1 MKYDQKTKWSVPSK
15 GLASSFLNNWERH
28 WVQKKKVM
36 HLNLSNCISI
46 GPGPAKCHLVTH
58 SFTVILHVES
68 LTWIRVFICTPEHV
82 FLTLPPTTLSHSYSA
97 SFWTQLNIFREN
109 RSALIHHS
117 RLPCANTRH
126 VARYTTSLRILLFC
140 PKGKDKII
148 NAEAL
153 YMEILEGP

>member
-1 MKYDQKTKWSVPSK
+1 MAWNMTKKLNEVYHLK
-15 GLASSFLNNWERH
+15 VLLAVSLTTGRGTEYK
-28 WVQKKKVM
+28 KKKVM

-126 VARYTTSLRILLFC
+126 VATVHNFLTHSLVLS
-140 PKGKDKII
+140 KGKRS
-148 NAEAL
+148 
-153 YMEILEGP
+153 

>member
-1 MKYDQKTKWSVPSK
+1 MAWNMTKKLNEVYHLK
-15 GLASSFLNNWERH
+15 VLLAVSLTTGRGTEYKK
-28 WVQKKKVM
+28 KKKVM

-97 SFWTQLNIFREN
+97 SFWTQLNIFRQN

-126 VARYTTSLRILLFC
+126 VAKVHNFLTHSPVLS
-140 PKGKDKII
+140 KGKR
-148 NAEAL
+148 
-153 YMEILEGP
+153 

>member
-28 WVQKKKVM
+28 WVQKKKKVM
-36 HLNLSNCISI
+36 HLNLSNRISI

-97 SFWTQLNIFREN
+97 SFWTQLNIFCQN
-109 RSALIHHS
+109 RSALIHRS

-126 VARYTTSLRILLFC
+126 VAKVHNFLTHSPVLS
-140 PKGKDKII
+140 KGKR
-148 NAEAL
+148 
-153 YMEILEGP
+153 

>member
-28 WVQKKKVM
+28 WVQKKKKVM

-126 VARYTTSLRILLFC
+126 VATVHNFLTHSLVLS
-140 PKGKDKII
+140 KGKRS
-148 NAEAL
+148 
-153 YMEILEGP
+153 